1 MEKEYVPK
9 HKPIEKDATVK
20 AKAPV
25 QKEQKKDTKQNQGE
39 SKNAQIKES
48 SSSQTPQSTP
58 VTDTKTEVK
67 TEEKKVP
74 AKVTKKDH
82 AEARGLSLHASK
94 KYCMYICEFIKGK
107 TVDQALKELNEV
119 LLFKRAIPMRGEIPH
134 RSEPGVMSGR
144 YPVKT
149 VAQFVTM
156 LKGLRGNVI
165 VNGLD
170 VHKAKITL
178 GTASWAS
185 RPAKRGGARFKR
197 VNVTLRVEEKN

>member
-25 QKEQKKDTKQNQGE
+25 QKEQK
-39 SKNAQIKES
+39 SAHVKES

-58 VTDTKTEVK
+58 VTDTKAEVK

-82 AEARGLSLHASK
+82 AEARGLSMHASK